1 MVMTRVWFA
10 ASTLGLGSA
19 ACRPADTTPQVVTAI
34 QQQLAE
40 STSHSESERGSDAAA
55 TDGNAAV
62 RGDVRK
68 FYEQRVHEPAWIVN
82 GAREAQAEKDAAR
95 DRNATG
101 AKEGEVSGAAGALTL
116 LRRAT
121 EHGLNPADYN
131 EPGLA
136 AAFAAL
142 TGDKE
147 RRNADDPDAIQ
158 ARARLDV
165 EITTALLALGRD
177 VAIGR
182 TRPESID
189 PRWKAVRQAPD
200 LAGTLAQSVTSGID
214 GWLDRVRPVHP
225 EYAAL
230 QKALA
235 SDGSMN
241 QLESHRQQIA
251 LNMERW
257 RWLPDDLGSR
267 HILVN
272 IPAFHMA
279 VRENGR
285 AVLDMKVVVGTQDHT
300 TPVFSGE
307 MSTVVFS
314 PYWNVPDSIVEGET
328 APAAARDANYLARNN
343 MEILRLS
350 KGTTTVVDPKDVNW
364 DDPEELKALAF
375 RQKPGASNALGH
387 VKFLFPNK
395 YDVYLHDTPAD
406 ALFARPGRA
415 FSHGCVRLE
424 QPEVLAKYV
433 MRERPE
439 WDDARIQA
447 AMHAGEEKHVALKEK
462 LPVHIVYF
470 TVWPTDAGGVDAW
483 ADIYGYDAKQTA
495 AAIAGPRP
503 RRPVTRG
510 AAVS

>member
-1 MVMTRVWFA
+1 MVNTRIWFA
-10 ASTLGLGSA
+10 AIALLLGSA
-19 ACRPADTTPQVVTAI
+19 ACRPADTTPQVVAAI
-34 QQQLAE
+34 QQQVAGN
-40 STSHSESERGSDAAA
+40 SA
-55 TDGNAAV
+55 TDGNPAV
-62 RGDVRK
+62 REDVRK
-68 FYEQRVHEPAWIVN
+68 FYELRAHEPAWIGN
-82 GAREAQAEKDAAR
+82 GVGKENADR
-95 DRNATG
+95 DRTDARG
-101 AKEGEVSGAAGALTL
+101 AHVNGAAGALAL

-131 EPGLA
+131 APDLA
-136 AAFAAL
+136 AAYTSL
-142 TGDKE
+142 TSDKA
-147 RRNADDPDAIQ
+147 RRNADDPEAIQ
-158 ARARLDV
+158 ARATLDV
-165 EITTALLALGRD
+165 GITTALLALGRD

-182 TRPESID
+182 TSPESID
-189 PRWKAVRQAPD
+189 PRWKALRTTPD
-200 LAGTLAQSVTSGID
+200 LPGTLAQSVTSGVD

-235 SDGSMN
+235 TSDGSA
-241 QLESHRQQIA
+241 SAGDGRRQQIA

-328 APAAARDANYLARNN
+328 APAAARDSNYLARNN

-350 KGTTTVVDPKDVNW
+350 KGTTTVVDPKDVDW

-424 QPEVLAKYV
+424 QPEALAKYV

-439 WDDARIQA
+439 WDDARILA

-495 AAIAGPRP
+495 AAAAGPRP
-503 RRPVTRG
+503 RRAETRG